1 MGREVEEASNR
12 LKDFLF
18 ERVYQSGGVSGAEAE
33 RVASVIKSL
42 FRFYMEHPRQVRRG
56 EGPPAGDD
64 AALARLVCD
73 YLAGMTDRFAVQQFE
88 QHFLPRRW
96 QGS

>member
-1 MGREVEEASNR
+1 MAW
-12 LKDFLF
+12 
-18 ERVYQSGGVSGAEAE
+18 
-33 RVASVIKSL
+33 VIQSL
-42 FRFYMEHPRQVRRG
+42 FRFYMQHPREVSRG
-56 EGPPAGDD
+56 EEVAAEDD

-96 QGS
+96 QGV